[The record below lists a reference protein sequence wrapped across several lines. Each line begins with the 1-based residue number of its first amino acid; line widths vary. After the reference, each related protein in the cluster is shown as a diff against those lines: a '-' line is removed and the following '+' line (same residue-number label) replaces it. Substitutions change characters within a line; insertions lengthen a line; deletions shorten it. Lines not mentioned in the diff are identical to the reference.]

1 MEISVSQE
9 HGRVP
14 VTVMSIQG
22 EINAE
27 TSDEFLAAVRQA
39 YAGGACDLLLDLSQ
53 VTYISSWGIRAL
65 SEAYSMLRGRE
76 GQGHEAAAAPGGV
89 SKHLKLLSPTT
100 QVRKVLETAGLDM
113 YLESFTDKKRA
124 VAAF

>member
-9 HGRVP
+9 QGRVP
-14 VTVMSIQG
+14 VTIMSIRG

-27 TSDEFLAAVRQA
+27 TSDAFLAAVRQA

-65 SEAYSMLRGRE
+65 SEVYSMLRGQKGE
-76 GQGHEAAAAPGGV
+76 EHEAAAGAGGV
-89 SKHLKLLSPTT
+89 SKHVKLLNPTP

-124 VAAF
+124 MAAF